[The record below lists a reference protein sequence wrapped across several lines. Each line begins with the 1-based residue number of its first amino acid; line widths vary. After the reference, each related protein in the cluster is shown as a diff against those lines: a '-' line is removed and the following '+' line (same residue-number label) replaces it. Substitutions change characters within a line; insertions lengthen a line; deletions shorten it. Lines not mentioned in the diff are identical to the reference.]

1 MLAGSDVTALVGD
14 SVGVLV
20 GGAGVDTT
28 GGNGVDV
35 EDSTSVGVGV
45 EVGVGDCILVGAGV
59 GAAQASKHVANS
71 NVRRINISGIMV
83 FRFTSVPLFALN
95 LSYDHK
101 L

>member
-1 MLAGSDVTALVGD
+1 MLAGGGVAVFVGD

-20 GGAGVDTT
+20 GGAGVDAA
-28 GGNGVDV
+28 GGNGV
-35 EDSTSVGVGV
+35 
-45 EVGVGDCILVGAGV
+45 GVGDSTLVGADV
-59 GAAQASKHVANS
+59 GAAQASKLAANI
-71 NVRRINISGIMV
+71 NVRIISNNETIV

>member
-35 EDSTSVGVGV
+35 GDSTSVGVGV

-59 GAAQASKHVANS
+59 GAAQANKLAAN
-71 NVRRINISGIMV
+71 INTSGISISDTMD
-83 FRFTSVPLFALN
+83 FRFTSIPIFALN
-95 LSYDHK
+95 LSYNHK